1 MTQIT
6 KCRIT
11 TNYKTTNKFEP
22 LFKPASDWHNN
33 ACLNYGNDVTR
44 NYIDGYKKAADKLVN
59 DMDSHIDLLVYP
71 IVFLYRHHVE
81 ISLKEMIESGDFL
94 LGTKF
99 NKTKTHGLNSLWM
112 EVKRIAKEIWNKE
125 FLEKD
130 FEFIDH
136 IIREKEMIESGDFLL
151 GTKFNK
157 TKTHGLNSLWMEVKR
172 IAKEIWN
179 KEFLEKDFEF
189 IDHIIREFEEY
200 DEKSTSFRYAKTN
213 GKKSNPHLLHI
224 NIRHLRDMIEKF
236 NEMLLPIDCRISFY
250 LDHVEEFHFRK
261 SNGTL

>member
-136 IIREKEMIESGDFLL
+136 IIRE
-151 GTKFNK
+151 
-157 TKTHGLNSLWMEVKR
+157 
-172 IAKEIWN
+172 
-179 KEFLEKDFEF
+179 
-189 IDHIIREFEEY
+189 FEEY
-200 DEKSTSFRYAKTN
+200 DEKSTSFRYAKTS

-250 LDHVEEFHFRK
+250 LDHVEEFRFRK

>member
-11 TNYKTTNKFEP
+11 ADYKTTDKFEP
-22 LFKPASDWHNN
+22 LFKPDNDWHNN

-59 DMDSHIDLLVYP
+59 DIDSDIDLLVYP

-81 ISLKEMIESGDFL
+81 ISLKEIIESGHFL
-94 LGTKF
+94 LGTKC
-99 NKTKTHGLNSLWM
+99 NKKNHDLNALWN
-112 EVKRIAKEIWNKE
+112 EVKHIAKEIWDKE
-125 FLEKD
+125 FPEKD

-136 IIREKEMIESGDFLL
+136 
-151 GTKFNK
+151 
-157 TKTHGLNSLWMEVKR
+157 V
-172 IAKEIWN
+172 
-179 KEFLEKDFEF
+179 
-189 IDHIIREFEEY
+189 IREFEKY
-200 DEKSTSFRYAKTN
+200 DKPSTSFRYAKTN
-213 GKKSNPHLLHI
+213 GKKSNPDLSHI

-236 NEMLLPIDCRISFY
+236 NEMLLLIDCRISLY
-250 LDHVEEFHFRK
+250 SEHVEEFRFRK